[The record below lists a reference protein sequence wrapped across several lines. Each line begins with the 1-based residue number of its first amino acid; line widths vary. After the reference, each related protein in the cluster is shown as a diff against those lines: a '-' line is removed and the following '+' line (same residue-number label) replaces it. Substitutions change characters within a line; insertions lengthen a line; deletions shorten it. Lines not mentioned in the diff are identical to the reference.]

1 MLILKKR
8 EWLLPWFMAS
18 FWLLHKQLSLEC
30 EQGQLSGTC
39 NLKQKIVERHCNTN
53 FCIFWNCP
61 YIKRTIADWK
71 FKIKSVCLKQ
81 MEEKKEWKNAK
92 IKESDTLAPVFEHS
106 DQSGMGQWPY
116 THNEKEGMMLWWHL
130 DDIFTDRVNFSLKA
144 ACMLWT

>member
-1 MLILKKR
+1 
-8 EWLLPWFMAS
+8 
-18 FWLLHKQLSLEC
+18 
-30 EQGQLSGTC
+30 
-39 NLKQKIVERHCNTN
+39 
-53 FCIFWNCP
+53 
-61 YIKRTIADWK
+61 
-71 FKIKSVCLKQ
+71 